1 MRLAPVRFSCF
12 HAFPREPALCQ
23 FEQDDGLRFVDF
35 EEHGRV
41 DIDADEDDAR
51 VGGVAV
57 EKIRPVMP
65 RYSRGV
71 EETARHASTTERRE
85 APVVRRSAPAPSAS
99 QFSAS
104 VTDGDEWFRA
114 SAFTGTVDGSMLRTA
129 RSGPAL
135 PLLIGVWI
143 GNLLGEGG

>member
-71 EETARHASTTERRE
+71 EETARHASTTKRRE
-85 APVVRRSAPAPSAS
+85 APVVRKSAS
-99 QFSAS
+99 TQRQPVFGIS
-104 VTDGDEWFRA
+104 D
-114 SAFTGTVDGSMLRTA
+114 
-129 RSGPAL
+129 
-135 PLLIGVWI
+135 
-143 GNLLGEGG
+143 